1 MELSGIQSVR
11 NPDFEAKTV
20 FVRVDF
26 NVPFSGEEIA
36 DDARIRAALPTI
48 ELLRER
54 GARLVLG
61 SHLGRPKGKVNPDLS
76 MLPVGARL
84 AELLGSQVTV
94 ADDCVGDAIQRVVR
108 EQPEGGVVLLENL
121 RFHAAERK
129 GDRVFAAKLAALAD
143 AYVNDAF
150 GTAHRAHA
158 STYTMV
164 QFFPEA
170 KRAAGLLID
179 RELEHLGPLL
189 HGADRPYLGVIGGAK
204 VSDKLTVL
212 ENLIGKLDVLLV
224 GGAMAYTFLMA
235 KGVAVGES
243 LVEPE
248 MIEAARALMASAATR
263 GTEIVLPTDHV
274 VADSFD
280 ASEGRTTDRQDI
292 PNGMAGFDIGPKTTA
307 LFRQRIER
315 AKTVFWNGPLGVFEN
330 AAFNKGTF
338 AIAGALADSDATV
351 VVGGGDSAAA
361 LRESGRAGDVA
372 HISTGGG
379 ASLEFIEGAELPGI
393 AALRAGHRFQ
403 EAG

>member
-11 NPDFEAKTV
+11 NPEFEAKTV

-26 NVPFSGEEIA
+26 NVPFDGDNIA

-61 SHLGRPKGKVNPDLS
+61 SHLGRPKGKRNPDLS
-76 MLPVGARL
+76 LLPVGARL
-84 AELLGSQVTV
+84 AELLGAPVTV

-121 RFHAAERK
+121 RFHTAETK
-129 GDRVFAAKLAALAD
+129 GDRVFASQLAALAD

-189 HGADRPYLGVIGGAK
+189 HGADKPYLGVIGGAK

-212 ENLIGKLDVLLV
+212 ENLIGKLDILLV
-224 GGAMAYTFLMA
+224 GGAMAYTFLLA
-235 KGVAVGES
+235 RGESIGES
-243 LVEPE
+243 LVEPQ
-248 MIEAARALMASAATR
+248 MVDAARALMASASTR

-274 VADSFD
+274 VAPSFD
-280 ASEGRTTDRQDI
+280 SPEGTTTDGASI
-292 PNGMAGFDIGPKTTA
+292 PSGLAGFDIGPKTVT
-307 LFRQRIER
+307 LFQRKIEQAR
-315 AKTVFWNGPLGVFEN
+315 TVFWNGPLGVFEK
-330 AAFNKGTF
+330 AAFNTGTF
-338 AIAGALADSDATV
+338 AIAGALADSDAAV

-361 LRESGRAGDVA
+361 LRESGRADDVA

-403 EAG
+403 ESS